1 MSYPSRGLLFIGTI
15 VLAGAATAVNAHAA
29 DAGKGKRLAQEH
41 CASCHAVT
49 PQRRSVV
56 ADSPP
61 FEVIARKYHYD
72 AGAIAAAIAGP
83 HPKMNFSPSGK
94 TAADIAAYIATLR
107 Q

>member
-1 MSYPSRGLLFIGTI
+1 MSHPSRNLLFIATL
-15 VLAGAATAVNAHAA
+15 VLAGAAAAVSARAA
-29 DAGKGKRLAQEH
+29 DAGKGKRLAEEH

-49 PQRRSVV
+49 AEGRSVV

-72 AGAIAAAIAGP
+72 ASAIAIAIAGP
-83 HPKMNFSPSGK
+83 HPKMNFSPSAK

>member
-1 MSYPSRGLLFIGTI
+1 MSRGLLPIIAII
-15 VLAGAATAVNAHAA
+15 VLAAAAAGSARAA
-29 DAGKGKRLAQEH
+29 DAGKGKRLAEEH
-41 CASCHAVT
+41 CATCHAVT
-49 PQRRSVV
+49 PQGSGVV

-72 AGAIAAAIAGP
+72 AGMIAAAIAGP
-83 HPKMNFSPSGK
+83 HPKMNFAPGAK